1 MIPLLPYKYQGKTI
15 FPKGK
20 WIGVYFSEELK
31 VVQNYGYKI
40 SLIKGYEFSKIDL
53 FKEYVLH
60 FYDKKKYA
68 NSPAEKLIAKMHL
81 NQLYGI
87 FGRKQELL
95 ETINVLNKDIPIYLS
110 TRIIKSI
117 IEINDNI
124 SALLLVNNINVDIL
138 KDLNNTL
145 NINLKNN
152 TSKRFNV
159 KSNVALASAVT
170 SYARIHMMKYK
181 INNNIYYT
189 DTDSIFIDKPLPNNE
204 IGKDLGL
211 MKDELEGNIIEEAYF
226 FGIKQ
231 YGYYYFNK
239 KNEKVEKSVF
249 AGIKRDSLTFKE
261 IELIF
266 NNVVLTKEIPIRFYK
281 SFKDLNITIKSCK
294 ISIKKNNVKK
304 LMDNNYYPIYV
315 NNLNHELDN
324 RTFLTKLKNK
334 ISKFFKN
341 FMKY

>member
-1 MIPLLPYKYQGKTI
+1 METEKKSKFIKLWLLYKSD
-15 FPKGK
+15 
-20 WIGVYFSEELK
+20 V
-31 VVQNYGYKI
+31 
-40 SLIKGYEFSKIDL
+40 
-53 FKEYVLH
+53 
-60 FYDKKKYA
+60 
-68 NSPAEKLIAKMHL
+68 
-81 NQLYGI
+81 
-87 FGRKQELL
+87 
-95 ETINVLNKDIPIYLS
+95 NVLNKDIPIYLS

-124 SALLLVNNINVDIL
+124 STLLLVNNINVDIL

-145 NINLKNN
+145 NISLKNN

-266 NNVVLTKEIPIRFYK
+266 NSVVLTKEIPIRFYK

-324 RTFLTKLKNK
+324 RNFLTKLKNK